1 MNLSLTM
8 FAALS
13 LGAVHALEPGHGKTF
28 ITSYLLTGRSSR
40 FQLMIMGLSMALS
53 HSMVLLAL
61 GALLFFFSSQV
72 AEHVSHFI
80 LIGSPLL
87 VAGIGAFMVYRVHQ
101 KKQHSGCSCKHHAQE
116 THAQGGPIQGG
127 PIQGG
132 HLHGIQLQ
140 QKEAQQINTRTA
152 AMVGFT
158 GGLLP
163 CPSALA
169 VFSLSGTN
177 GDPQSALCMMML
189 YIAGFI
195 LVMSA
200 LIAGASFIKNKLVAG
215 YLTERKNRLIQKV
228 SAYAILATGLLYL
241 LHNLHEHI

>member
-1 MNLSLTM
+1 MNLSVTM
-8 FAALS
+8 LAALS

-40 FQLMIMGLSMALS
+40 AQLMIMGFSMALS
-53 HSMVLLAL
+53 HTLVLLAM

-72 AEHVSHFI
+72 AEYVSNFI

-101 KKQHSGCSCKHHAQE
+101 KKQHAGCSCKHH
-116 THAQGGPIQGG
+116 THGEHHHHEPQA
-127 PIQGG
+127 
-132 HLHGIQLQ
+132 
-140 QKEAQQINTRTA
+140 INTRTA

-169 VFSLSGTN
+169 VFSLSGTS
-177 GDPQSALCMMML
+177 GDPQSAFCMMML

-195 LVMSA
+195 AVMGT
-200 LIAGASFIKNKLVAG
+200 LIIGASFIKNKVVAG
-215 YLTERKNRLIQKV
+215 YFTERKNQLVQKV
-228 SAYAILATGLLYL
+228 SAYAILATGILYL
-241 LHNLHEHI
+241 VHNLHEHI

>member
-1 MNLSLTM
+1 MNLSVTM
-8 FAALS
+8 MAALS

-40 FQLMIMGLSMALS
+40 AQLMIMGFSMALS
-53 HSMVLLAL
+53 HTLVLLAM

-72 AEHVSHFI
+72 AEYVSNFI

-87 VAGIGAFMVYRVHQ
+87 VAGIGAYMVFKAHQ
-101 KKQHSGCSCKHHAQE
+101 KKHHSGCSCKHHAPGAHQ
-116 THAQGGPIQGG
+116 H
-127 PIQGG
+127 
-132 HLHGIQLQ
+132 
-140 QKEAQQINTRTA
+140 EAQSINTRTA

-169 VFSLSGTN
+169 VFSLSGTS
-177 GDPQSALCMMML
+177 GDPQSAFCMMML

-195 LVMSA
+195 AVMA
-200 LIAGASFIKNKLVAG
+200 VLIVGASFIKNKVVAG
-215 YLTERKNRLIQKV
+215 YFTERKNQLLQKV
-228 SAYAILATGLLYL
+228 SAYAILATGILYL
-241 LHNLHEHI
+241 VHNLYEHI